1 MPENVTSLTAPLN
14 LRQFLKT
21 PDTRIDPVPFLDLLL
36 IGLFFGLFNSQFIL
50 PPGLTIDLPRSNASA
65 VTGTPVTAVITLL
78 PPAPSDTQSLG
89 FVLFRGDII
98 RQESL
103 EGALAGY
110 LRRKGADEQA
120 VLLVKMDRRSSL
132 AQLAAVAE
140 AARASG
146 FTALQIAADERPE
159 PSEDLAP

>member
-89 FVLFRGDII
+89 FVLFRAT
-98 RQESL
+98 SS
-103 EGALAGY
+103 
-110 LRRKGADEQA
+110 
-120 VLLVKMDRRSSL
+120 DRSRLKERSRATS
-132 AQLAAVAE
+132 
-140 AARASG
+140 AARARTSR
-146 FTALQIAADERPE
+146 LCCW
-159 PSEDLAP
+159 

>member
-1 MPENVTSLTAPLN
+1 
-14 LRQFLKT
+14 
-21 PDTRIDPVPFLDLLL
+21 
-36 IGLFFGLFNSQFIL
+36 
-50 PPGLTIDLPRSNASA
+50 
-65 VTGTPVTAVITLL
+65 
-78 PPAPSDTQSLG
+78 
-89 FVLFRGDII
+89 
-98 RQESL
+98 
-103 EGALAGY
+103 
-110 LRRKGADEQA
+110 